1 MACVSSLDNFNTYM
15 LQLLQNLGTGETLLA
30 TVPAPLVSPGHLLI
44 ATSKTVVSAG
54 TERMLVDFGRA
65 SLFDKARQQPEKVK
79 MVLDKVRTDGLFATL
94 DAVRSK
100 LDQPLAL
107 GYCNVGTVI
116 EVGRGVENFAPG
128 DRVVSN
134 GPHAEIVRVPQNLC
148 ARVPG
153 SVDDEQAAFTVLA
166 SIGMQGVRLAAPTLA
181 ENVVVTGL
189 GLIGLLTVQ
198 LLRANGCRVLGI
210 DLDSKRL
217 ALARRLGAYTCDLSR
232 GEDPVAAGMALSR
245 GRGVDAVLI
254 TASTKSSLPVEQAA
268 KMSRKRGRI
277 VLVGVTGL
285 ELNRSDFYE
294 KELTFQVSCSY
305 GPGRYDQAY
314 EARGQD
320 YPFGFVRWT
329 EQRNFEAVLALME
342 STAIDVSGLV
352 THRYPL
358 REAGRAYETLLN
370 DRDAL
375 GIVLSYETPDS
386 SAVARTRSVQLNA
399 EANVPRVPQQPVIA
413 MVGAGNYGSR
423 VLLPAL
429 AKTGAR
435 LDTLV
440 TSAGVSGVHHGRK
453 AGFEIASTDF
463 DEGVLS
469 NGRINTVIIASRH
482 DSHADLA
489 AQCLEAGL
497 NVFVEKPLALDEESL
512 DRVWRLAKA
521 NPAEKAGGALMV
533 GFNRRFAPL
542 VVKLKQLLSAAP
554 APKCFVYTVNAGFI
568 PADHWTQQRDVGG
581 GRILGEGCHFIDLL
595 RHLAGSSIA
604 TASITT
610 LGRVPSAALRDD
622 KASISLEFTDGSIG
636 TIHYFANGAK
646 EFPKERLE
654 VFCDGAVLALDNFVR
669 LTGYGWR
676 GFGKQRLLRQ
686 DKGQAACISSF
697 IDAVRD
703 GRPSPIPLDELI
715 EVSRVSIRLAEA
727 QREISP
733 GAKAVTVA

>member
-1 MACVSSLDNFNTYM
+1 
-15 LQLLQNLGTGETLLA
+15 LLA
-30 TVPAPLVSPGHLLI
+30 EGPAPLVSAGHLLI
-44 ATSKTVVSAG
+44 STSRSLVSAG

-65 SLFDKARQQPEKVK
+65 SLLDKARQQPEKVK

-107 GYCNVGTVI
+107 GYCNVGTVL
-116 EVGRGVENFAPG
+116 EVGRGVDGFAPG

-134 GPHAEIVRVPQNLC
+134 GPHAEIVRVPRNLC
-148 ARVPG
+148 TRVPD
-153 SVDDEQAAFTVLA
+153 SVDDERAAFTVLA
-166 SIGMQGVRLAAPTLA
+166 SIGLQGIRLAAPTLG
-181 ENVVVTGL
+181 ESVVVTGL
-189 GLIGLLTVQ
+189 GLIGLVTVQ

-210 DLDSKRL
+210 DLDAKRL
-217 ALARRLGAYTCDLSR
+217 AVAQALGAHICDINR
-232 GEDPVAAGMALSR
+232 GEDPVAAGLAFSG

-285 ELNRSDFYE
+285 ELNRGDFYE
-294 KELTFQVSCSY
+294 KELSFQVSCSY
-305 GPGRYDQAY
+305 GPGRYDEAY
-314 EARGQD
+314 ESRGQD
-320 YPFGFVRWT
+320 YPFGLVRWT

-342 STAIDVSGLV
+342 SEAIDVSGLIS
-352 THRYPL
+352 HRYPL

-375 GIVLSYETPDS
+375 GIILSYEAHGS
-386 SAVARTRSVQLNA
+386 SRAALTRSVRLRDRT
-399 EANVPRVPQQPVIA
+399 EEPRGPQDPILA

-429 AKTGAR
+429 VKTGAR

-453 AGFEIASTDF
+453 AGFETASTDF
-463 DEGVLS
+463 AEGVLA
-469 NGRINTVIIASRH
+469 NPRINTVVIASRH
-482 DSHADLA
+482 DSHAELA
-489 AQCLEAGL
+489 AQCLAAGL

-512 DRVWRLAKA
+512 TKVEALAKA
-521 NPAEKAGGALMV
+521 RPAASSGGVLMV

-542 VVKLKQLLSAAP
+542 AVKLKQLLDAVS

-568 PADHWTQQRDVGG
+568 PAEHWTQQREIGG

-595 RHLAGSSIA
+595 RHLAGSPIVA
-604 TASITT
+604 ASITT
-610 LGRVPSAALRDD
+610 IGRGPVVAVRHDS
-622 KASISLEFTDGSIG
+622 ASISLEFGDGSIG
-636 TIHYFANGAK
+636 SVHYFANGSK

-654 VFCDGAVLALDNFVR
+654 VFCDGAVLVLDNFVR
-669 LTGYGWR
+669 LASYGWR
-676 GFGKQRLLRQ
+676 GFRTQRLLRQ
-686 DKGQAACISSF
+686 DKGQAACISAF
-697 IDAVRD
+697 IDAVHA
-703 GRPSPIPLDELI
+703 GEPAPIPLDELI

-727 QREISP
+727 QRGAEPGTKAISL
-733 GAKAVTVA
+733 A

>member
-1 MACVSSLDNFNTYM
+1 M
-15 LQLLQNLGTGETLLA
+15 LQLLQNLGSGETVLA
-30 TVPAPLVSPGHLLI
+30 TVPAPLVTPGHLLI
-44 ATSKTVVSAG
+44 ATSRTLVSAG

-65 SLFDKARQQPEKVK
+65 SLLDKARQQPEKVK

-107 GYCNVGTVI
+107 GYCNVGTIV
-116 EVGRGVENFAPG
+116 EVGHGVEGFAPG

-134 GPHAEIVRVPQNLC
+134 GPHAEIVRVPKNLC
-148 ARVPG
+148 ARVPD
-153 SVDDEQAAFTVLA
+153 SVEDEQAAFTVLA
-166 SIGMQGVRLAAPTLA
+166 SIGLQGVRLVAPTLG

-189 GLIGLLTVQ
+189 GLIGLMTVQ

-210 DLDSKRL
+210 DLDPKRL
-217 ALARRLGAYTCDLSR
+217 ALAKSLGAHTCDLSQ
-232 GEDPVAAGMALSR
+232 GEDPVSAGMTFSG

-285 ELNRSDFYE
+285 ELNRGDFYE
-294 KELTFQVSCSY
+294 KELSFQVSCSY
-305 GPGRYDQAY
+305 GPGRYDPEY
-314 EARGQD
+314 EGHGQD

-342 STAIDVSGLV
+342 SAAIDVSGLI
-352 THRYPL
+352 THRYAL
-358 REAGRAYETLLN
+358 RDAGRAYETLLN
-370 DRDAL
+370 DGDAL
-375 GIVLSYETPDS
+375 GIVLSCDS
-386 SAVARTRSVQLNA
+386 ADPAVARIRSVQLNVGA
-399 EANVPRVPQQPVIA
+399 AVQRGPQQPVIA

-423 VLLPAL
+423 VLLPSL

-440 TSAGVSGVHHGRK
+440 TSAGVSGVHHGKK
-453 AGFEIASTDF
+453 AGFEIASTDIG
-463 DEGVLS
+463 EGVLS
-469 NGRINTVIIASRH
+469 NRRINAVVIASRH
-482 DSHADLA
+482 DSHGDLA

-512 DRVWRLAKA
+512 NRVEAMAKA
-521 NPAEKAGGALMV
+521 NRGERAGGLLMV

-542 VVKLKQLLSAAP
+542 VVRLKQLLEVAS

-568 PADHWTQQRDVGG
+568 PAEHWTQQHDVGG
-581 GRILGEGCHFIDLL
+581 GRILGEGCHFVDLL
-595 RHLAGSSIA
+595 RYLAGSPIEAANIS
-604 TASITT
+604 T
-610 LGRVPSAALRDD
+610 LGGGSAVAIRED
-622 KASISLEFTDGSIG
+622 KASVSLEFGDGSIG
-636 TIHYFANGAK
+636 SIHYFANGAK

-654 VFCDGAVLALDNFVR
+654 VFCDGAVLVLDNFVR

-676 GFGKQRLLRQ
+676 GFSKQRLLRQ

-697 IDAVRD
+697 IDAVRE
-703 GRPSPIPLDELI
+703 GRPSPIPLVELI

-727 QREISP
+727 QREASP
-733 GAKAVTVA
+733 GAKAVSVA

>member
-1 MACVSSLDNFNTYM
+1 M

-44 ATSKTVVSAG
+44 ATSKSLVSAG

-65 SLFDKARQQPEKVK
+65 SLLDKARQQPEKVK

-116 EVGRGVENFAPG
+116 EVGRGVEGFAPG

-134 GPHAEIVRVPQNLC
+134 GPHAEIVRVPRNLC
-148 ARVPG
+148 ARVPD
-153 SVDDEQAAFTVLA
+153 SVDDERAAFTVLA
-166 SIGMQGVRLAAPTLA
+166 SIGLQGIRLAAPTLG

-189 GLIGLLTVQ
+189 GLIGLVTVQ
-198 LLRANGCRVLGI
+198 MLRASGCRVLGV
-210 DLDSKRL
+210 DLDAKRL
-217 ALARRLGAYTCDLSR
+217 AMAQALGAHTCDISR
-232 GEDPVAAGMALSR
+232 GEDPVAAGLAFSG

-294 KELTFQVSCSY
+294 KEISFQVSCSY
-305 GPGRYDQAY
+305 GPGRYDEAY

-320 YPFGFVRWT
+320 YPFGLVRWT

-342 STAIDVSGLV
+342 SGAIDVSGLIS
-352 THRYPL
+352 HRYPL

-370 DRDAL
+370 DRAAL
-375 GIVLSYETPDS
+375 GIVLSYDPS
-386 SAVARTRSVQLNA
+386 GLASAAATRSVRLTA
-399 EANVPRVPQQPVIA
+399 RTEVPCGPQDPVLA

-429 AKTGAR
+429 VKTGAR

-440 TSAGVSGVHHGRK
+440 TSAGVSGVHHGRR
-453 AGFEIASTDF
+453 AGFETASTDF
-463 DEGVLS
+463 AEGVLA
-469 NGRINTVIIASRH
+469 NQRINTVVIASRH
-482 DSHADLA
+482 DSHAELA
-489 AQCLEAGL
+489 AQCLAAGL

-512 DRVWRLAKA
+512 AKVEALAKA
-521 NPAEKAGGALMV
+521 RPAASSGGALIV

-542 VVKLKQLLSAAP
+542 VVTLKQLLQAVS

-568 PADHWTQQRDVGG
+568 PAEHWTQQREVGG

-595 RHLAGSSIA
+595 RHLAGSPIVA
-604 TASITT
+604 ASITT
-610 LGRVPSAALRDD
+610 IGRGPAVAVRDD
-622 KASISLEFTDGSIG
+622 NASISLEFGDGSIG
-636 TIHYFANGAK
+636 SVHYFANGSK

-654 VFCDGAVLALDNFVR
+654 VFCDGGVLVLDNFVR
-669 LTGYGWR
+669 LMSYGWR
-676 GFGKQRLLRQ
+676 GFRKRRLLRQ
-686 DKGQAACISSF
+686 DKGQAACISAF
-697 IDAVRD
+697 IDAVRT
-703 GRPSPIPLDELI
+703 GGPAPIPLDELI

-727 QREISP
+727 QRGAEPGTKAISL
-733 GAKAVTVA
+733 A

>member
-1 MACVSSLDNFNTYM
+1 M

-30 TVPAPLVSPGHLLI
+30 TVPAPLVSPGHLLV
-44 ATSKTVVSAG
+44 ATSRTLVSAG

-65 SLFDKARQQPEKVK
+65 SLLDKARQQPEKVK

-107 GYCNVGTVI
+107 GYCNVGSVI
-116 EVGRGVENFAPG
+116 EVGRGVEGFAPG

-134 GPHAEIVRVPQNLC
+134 GPHAEIVRVPRNLC
-148 ARVPG
+148 TRVPD
-153 SVDDEQAAFTVLA
+153 SVDDERAAFTVLA
-166 SIGMQGVRLAAPTLA
+166 SIGLQGIRLAAPTLG
-181 ENVVVTGL
+181 ESVVVTGL
-189 GLIGLLTVQ
+189 GLIGLVTVQ
-198 LLRANGCRVLGI
+198 LLRASGCRVLGI
-210 DLDSKRL
+210 DLDAKRL
-217 ALARRLGAYTCDLSR
+217 AMARALGAHTCDISR
-232 GEDPVAAGMALSR
+232 GEDPVAAGLAFSG

-285 ELNRSDFYE
+285 ELNRGDFYE
-294 KELTFQVSCSY
+294 KELSFQVSCSY
-305 GPGRYDQAY
+305 GPGRYDEAY
-314 EARGQD
+314 ESRGQD
-320 YPFGFVRWT
+320 YPFGLVRWT

-342 STAIDVSGLV
+342 SEAIDVSGLIS
-352 THRYPL
+352 HRYPL

-375 GIVLSYETPDS
+375 GIILSYEAHGS
-386 SAVARTRSVQLNA
+386 SRAALTRSVRLRDRT
-399 EANVPRVPQQPVIA
+399 EEPRGPQDPILA

-429 AKTGAR
+429 VKTGAR

-453 AGFEIASTDF
+453 AGFETASTDF
-463 DEGVLS
+463 AEGVLV
-469 NGRINTVIIASRH
+469 NPRINTVVIASRH
-482 DSHADLA
+482 DSHAELA
-489 AQCLEAGL
+489 AQCLAAGL

-512 DRVWRLAKA
+512 TKVEALAKA
-521 NPAEKAGGALMV
+521 RPAASSGGVLMV

-542 VVKLKQLLSAAP
+542 AVKLKQLLDAVS

-568 PADHWTQQRDVGG
+568 PAEHWTQQREIGG

-595 RHLAGSSIA
+595 RHLAGSPIVA
-604 TASITT
+604 ASITT
-610 LGRVPSAALRDD
+610 IGRGPVVAVRHDN
-622 KASISLEFTDGSIG
+622 ASISLEFGDGSIG
-636 TIHYFANGAK
+636 SVHYFANGSK

-654 VFCDGAVLALDNFVR
+654 VFCDGAVLVLDNFVR
-669 LTGYGWR
+669 LASYGWR
-676 GFGKQRLLRQ
+676 GFRTQRLLRQ
-686 DKGQAACISSF
+686 DKGQAACISAF
-697 IDAVRD
+697 IDAVRA
-703 GRPSPIPLDELI
+703 GEPAPIPLDELI

-727 QREISP
+727 QRGAEPGTKAISL
-733 GAKAVTVA
+733 A